1 MKNQSDKNRSEREF
15 SEGDL
20 AYLKLQPHIQSS
32 VAFHSNHKLSFRYF
46 GPYKILS
53 RVGSVAYK
61 IDLPSSAAIHPV
73 VHVSQLKK
81 HIPPGT
87 EVLDSLHVVAIDLAA
102 QVIPVKIQSS
112 RAIWRGGFLVK
123 QVLVQWAN

>member
-1 MKNQSDKNRSEREF
+1 MKNQSDKNQSEREF

-20 AYLKLQPHIQSS
+20 VYLKLQPHIQSS

-53 RVGSVAYK
+53 RVGSMAYK
-61 IDLPSSAAIHPV
+61 LLLHPSAAIHLV
-73 VHVSQLKK
+73 VQVSQLKN

-87 EVLDSLHVVAIDLAA
+87 EVLDSLHVVATDPAA
-102 QVIPVKIQSS
+102 QVIPVQIRSS
-112 RAIWRGGFLVK
+112 
-123 QVLVQWAN
+123 